1 MVAEPVQAT
10 VQALDYY
17 YNVASKF
24 VSKQVEQLPEFDL
37 LHLNPVQTHMES
49 NVNHDSVIKRISNNK
64 GIISVLTV
72 GIGAGIWYYGN
83 SQVVGGSSGIFGSNW
98 RHWLVSKPVKKRRV
112 PKLANGARQDVVLI
126 VGSPT
131 EPLTRLI
138 ALDFERRG
146 FIVYLTILDE
156 TDMKYTETNTITEDI
171 NYLNLV
177 NSFSFDRQLNEF
189 HQLLRIPIVP
199 FPGASPHSLKL
210 VGVVFTPHLHYPIG
224 PVENVTV
231 ASWTKILDRLS
242 VYPKLF
248 SSGLIQL
255 IRLQKAKTILI
266 TPCITSTLNL
276 PYHGPESL
284 LQNALQSLFST
295 ITKEIRQHQLC
306 VTQIKLGNIS
316 VLANGNSISKKRS
329 IINSEINGWN
339 DDIRTL
345 YSKSFSNTEN
355 KSIPMQLLLKGTNLR
370 ALYHL
375 LYDLIY
381 SKTPNPPVTYF
392 GTGARMYEWIY
403 CLLPSS
409 FLLWVLS

>member
-10 VQALDYY
+10 LQTLNYY
-17 YNVASKF
+17 YQTASKF
-24 VSKQVEQLPEFDL
+24 VSDKVDQLPEFDL
-37 LHLNPVQTHMES
+37 AKLNPVQTHIDYGTREES
-49 NVNHDSVIKRISNNK
+49 VVERINNNK
-64 GIISVLTV
+64 VILTVLTV
-72 GIGAGIWYYGN
+72 GIGAGCWYYGN
-83 SQVVGGSSGIFGSNW
+83 RSS
-98 RHWLVSKPVKKRRV
+98 HWKKFLEASKPAKRRV
-112 PKLANGARQDVVLI
+112 PKLANGARLDVVLV

-199 FPGASPHSLKL
+199 FPGAAAHTLRL

-231 ASWTKILDRLS
+231 ASWTKILERLA

-255 IRLQKAKTILI
+255 IRLQKSKTILI
-266 TPCITSTLNL
+266 SPSITSTLNL

-295 ITKEIRQHQLC
+295 VSKEISQHKLS
-306 VTQIKLGNIS
+306 VTQVKLGNIS
-316 VLANGNSISKKRS
+316 VLANGNSASKKKS

-339 DDIRTL
+339 DDMRTL
-345 YSKSFSNTEN
+345 YSSSFSKTQN
-355 KSIPMQLLLKGTNLR
+355 KAIPIQSLLKGTNLR

-375 LYDLIY
+375 LFDLIY
-381 SKTPNPPVTYF
+381 SKANPPVMYF
-392 GTGARMYEWIY
+392 GAGARIYEWIY
-403 CLLPSS
+403 CLFPTS